1 MILFNLKNASKQ
13 INNCIKKSKTIKEN
27 WKINW
32 LNGTLSNYSVR
43 SSQLQTQKKRCV
55 LGTVYIHKYTIFVC
69 IHGVTFFLKFME
81 HIGDGNF
88 GKKVKFRKKSTKQ
101 VNLILKWYVDR

>member
-1 MILFNLKNASKQ
+1 MERFQ
-13 INNCIKKSKTIKEN
+13 IIVSEAVNYRHKRKGVYWVLYTYTNTPYLCVFMG
-27 WKINW
+27 W
-32 LNGTLSNYSVR
+32 L
-43 SSQLQTQKKRCV
+43 
-55 LGTVYIHKYTIFVC
+55 
-69 IHGVTFFLKFME
+69 FFLKFME